1 MPLTDNSI
9 FSYMVDM
16 VCDMEVNGLDM
27 TEFIMFSPAVF
38 SREIW
43 EKLILKST
51 ATVGKMAKM

>member
-1 MPLTDNSI
+1 MPLSDDSI

-27 TEFIMFSPAVF
+27 TELIMVSPAIF
-38 SREIW
+38 WREIW

-51 ATVGKMAKM
+51 ATVGKMTKM